1 MKPAS
6 DAQRGSLNMKLFY
19 APGACSLSPHIAL
32 REAGARFTLQKV
44 DLQTKKTQA
53 NADFLDVNPQGYVPA
68 LQLESGQVLTEGT
81 AIVQY
86 IADIFPNSQ
95 LAPAAGTTGHYKL
108 LEWLGF
114 ISSELQRNLGSMF
127 NPALTPELK
136 ESVMALLAKRLN
148 WLATQLQGKTYLV
161 GDRFTVADGYLFTI
175 LNWSNFVGLDLSPWK
190 TIQEYMARV
199 GSRPS
204 VVAALR
210 EEGLIPE
217 EI

>member
-1 MKPAS
+1 
-6 DAQRGSLNMKLFY
+6 MKLFY
-19 APGACSLSPHIAL
+19 APAACSLSPHIAL

-53 NADFLDVNPQGYVPA
+53 NADFLAVNPQGYVPA

-95 LAPAAGTTGHYKL
+95 LAPAAGTAGHYKL

-114 ISSELQRNLGSMF
+114 ISSELQRNLSSMF

-136 ESVMALLAKRLN
+136 ESVLALLTRRLN
-148 WLATQLQGKTYLV
+148 WLATQLEGKTYLV

-175 LNWSNFVGLDLSPWK
+175 LNWSNFVSLDLSPWK

-204 VVAALR
+204 VVAALK
-210 EEGLIPE
+210 EEGLIPA
-217 EI
+217 

>member
-1 MKPAS
+1 
-6 DAQRGSLNMKLFY
+6 MKLFY
-19 APGACSLSPHIAL
+19 APAACSLSPHIAL
-32 REAGARFTLQKV
+32 REAGARFTLEKV
-44 DLQTKKTQA
+44 DLQTKRTQA
-53 NADFLDVNPQGYVPA
+53 NADFLGVNPHGYVPA

-86 IADIFPNSQ
+86 IADVFPSSQ
-95 LAPAAGTTGHYKL
+95 LAPAAGSPGHYKL

-136 ESVMALLAKRLN
+136 ESVRLQLAKRLN
-148 WLATQLQGKTYLV
+148 WLATQLEGKTYLV

-190 TIQEYMARV
+190 TIQQYMARV

-204 VVAALR
+204 VVAALK
-210 EEGLIPE
+210 EEGLIPA
-217 EI
+217 